1 MANSEGED
9 SPGESAGR
17 GETDGVI
24 LVVCPTHRDH
34 RELPHVTPQGVKY
47 LFHDYASTNLEDLI
61 CNVASDA
68 DFAAGPL
75 EEIDAILAKIAGVRV
90 TAVIST
96 DDYPGAAL
104 AAAIAKP
111 LGLP

>member
-1 MANSEGED
+1 MAKSEGGD
-9 SPGESAGR
+9 LPGESAGQA
-17 GETDGVI
+17 TDDVI

-34 RELPHVTPQGVKY
+34 RELPGVSPQGVKY
-47 LFHDYASTNLEDLI
+47 LFHDYASINLEDLI
-61 CNVASDA
+61 CNVASEA

-75 EEIDAILAKIAGVRV
+75 EEMDAILAKIAGVHLA
-90 TAVIST
+90 AVVST

-104 AAAIAKP
+104 AAATAKE